1 MAKKKPDS
9 EVTEETSAVDLGDE
23 QAIVE
28 EPEKKKGTLLQL
40 VLFIALSII
49 ACVVQMLIINY
60 LPMAIKNDTMVDAWI
75 FSQPLNSLI
84 GFLVGNVV
92 AKLLSYFLNRKA
104 TFGARKHFAFSMT
117 VYVIMCVV
125 LIIVET
131 LIGEPLKQQYIAL
144 LGDSMAKVSF
154 FASDIE
160 GWCNILSIITY
171 SCADLIIVFIMNK
184 LVIMNDHIFD
194 RFEKKKAVAAEGEE
208 NAAEQQTDSDVVDND
223 ESVAEI
229 VADSVTEQ
237 SEVSEESS
245 AADNG
250 VEAEVPAEEAVAY
263 EGSVEETAEEPAEAV
278 EEAVSEETVA
288 EQPAEEQ
295 PEEEAVVEETEE
307 AAADEPATEEDV
319 PAEEA
324 ENKEETSEA
333 EVPAEEA
340 AAYEEPAEEAQEAPV
355 EIEEAPVEETVVEQ
369 TAAEE
374 KAEEAPVDENVVEE
388 PTAAVEEPA
397 PVEESEAAPAEAN
410 EAPVEEVAAAE
421 EKPVEK
427 KSSAKKASAKK
438 PAAKKTAD
446 KKPAAKKAD
455 EKKTAAKKT
464 DEKKPAAKKTADKKT
479 EAKKDEPKKTAAKPE
494 AKEPVNNVTVLFDA
508 PETEGPKGKFVII
521 KDEINPMRP
530 YKFQLKANNGQVL
543 YESEGYKIKPRAKQ
557 IEVFR
562 NTINNGSVAF
572 DSEKNGTYRYKLFKP
587 DGVTLYGVGEGY
599 KSKAAAESAVES
611 VKYFCNTSN
620 TLEDTTLGE

>member
-194 RFEKKKAVAAEGEE
+194 RFEKKKAVAAEGDE
-208 NAAEQQTDSDVVDND
+208 NAAEQKTDSDVVDND
-223 ESVAEI
+223 EAVAEI

-237 SEVSEESS
+237 SEVSEEAS

-250 VEAEVPAEEAVAY
+250 VEAE
-263 EGSVEETAEEPAEAV
+263 EPAEAV
-278 EEAVSEETVA
+278 EETVSEETVA

-324 ENKEETSEA
+324 ENKEEVAEA

-340 AAYEEPAEEAQEAPV
+340 VAYEEPAEEAQEAPV

-427 KSSAKKASAKK
+427 KSSAKKAPAKK

-587 DGVTLYGVGEGY
+587 DGTLYGVGEGY
-599 KSKAAAESAVES
+599 KTKAAAESAIES
-611 VKYFCNTSN
+611 VKNFCNTSN

>member
-154 FASDIE
+154 FANDIE

-223 ESVAEI
+223 EAVAEI
-229 VADSVTEQ
+229 VADSATEQ
-237 SEVSEESS
+237 SEVSEEAS
-245 AADNG
+245 ATDNG

-278 EEAVSEETVA
+278 EETVFEETVA

-324 ENKEETSEA
+324 ENKEETAEA

-369 TAAEE
+369 TDAEE

-427 KSSAKKASAKK
+427 KSSAKKAPAKK

-446 KKPAAKKAD
+446 KKPAAKKA
-455 EKKTAAKKT
+455 

>member
-194 RFEKKKAVAAEGEE
+194 RFEKKKAVAAEGDE

-223 ESVAEI
+223 EAVAEI

-237 SEVSEESS
+237 SEVSEEAS

-250 VEAEVPAEEAVAY
+250 VEAEVPAEEVVAY

-278 EEAVSEETVA
+278 EETVSEETVA
-288 EQPAEEQ
+288 EQPAEEK

-307 AAADEPATEEDV
+307 AAADEPAMEEDV

-333 EVPAEEA
+333 DVPAEEA

-355 EIEEAPVEETVVEQ
+355 EIEEAPVEET
-369 TAAEE
+369 
-374 KAEEAPVDENVVEE
+374 VVEE

-427 KSSAKKASAKK
+427 KSSAKKAPAKK

-446 KKPAAKKAD
+446 KKPAAKKA
-455 EKKTAAKKT
+455 

-587 DGVTLYGVGEGY
+587 DGTLYGVGEGY
-599 KSKAAAESAVES
+599 KTKAAAESAIES
-611 VKYFCNTSN
+611 VKNFCNTSN

>member
-223 ESVAEI
+223 EAGAEI

-237 SEVSEESS
+237 SEVSEEAS
-245 AADNG
+245 AADSG
-250 VEAEVPAEEAVAY
+250 VEAEVPAEEVVAY

-324 ENKEETSEA
+324 ENKEEPAEA
-333 EVPAEEA
+333 EVLAEEA

-355 EIEEAPVEETVVEQ
+355 EIEEAPVEETVMEQ
-369 TAAEE
+369 TDAEE
-374 KAEEAPVDENVVEE
+374 KAEEEPVDENV
-388 PTAAVEEPA
+388 
-397 PVEESEAAPAEAN
+397 
-410 EAPVEEVAAAE
+410 VEEVAAAE

-427 KSSAKKASAKK
+427 KSSAKKAPAKK

-464 DEKKPAAKKTADKKT
+464 DEKKPAAKKTA
-479 EAKKDEPKKTAAKPE
+479 AKSE
-494 AKEPVNNVTVLFDA
+494 AKEPVNNVTVLFDE

-587 DGVTLYGVGEGY
+587 DGTLYGVGEGY
-599 KSKAAAESAVES
+599 KTKAAAESAIES
-611 VKYFCNTSN
+611 VKNFCNTSN

>member
-194 RFEKKKAVAAEGEE
+194 RFEKKKAVAAEGDE

-223 ESVAEI
+223 EAVAEI

-237 SEVSEESS
+237 SEVSEEAS

-250 VEAEVPAEEAVAY
+250 VEAEVPAEEVVAY

-278 EEAVSEETVA
+278 EETVSEETVA
-288 EQPAEEQ
+288 EQPAEEK

-307 AAADEPATEEDV
+307 AAADEPAMEEDV

-333 EVPAEEA
+333 DVPAEEA

-355 EIEEAPVEETVVEQ
+355 EIEEAPVEET
-369 TAAEE
+369 
-374 KAEEAPVDENVVEE
+374 VVEE

-421 EKPVEK
+421 EKPVGK
-427 KSSAKKASAKK
+427 KSSAKKAPAKK

-446 KKPAAKKAD
+446 KKPAAKKA
-455 EKKTAAKKT
+455 

-587 DGVTLYGVGEGY
+587 DGTLYGVGEGY
-599 KSKAAAESAVES
+599 KTKAAAESAIES
-611 VKYFCNTSN
+611 VKNFCNTSN

>member
-223 ESVAEI
+223 EAVAEI

-324 ENKEETSEA
+324 ENKEEPAEA
-333 EVPAEEA
+333 EVLAEEA

-355 EIEEAPVEETVVEQ
+355 EIEEAPVEETVMEQ
-369 TAAEE
+369 TDAEE
-374 KAEEAPVDENVVEE
+374 KAEEEPVDENV
-388 PTAAVEEPA
+388 
-397 PVEESEAAPAEAN
+397 
-410 EAPVEEVAAAE
+410 VEEVAAAE

-427 KSSAKKASAKK
+427 KSSAKKAPAKK

-479 EAKKDEPKKTAAKPE
+479 EAKKDEPKKTAAKSE
-494 AKEPVNNVTVLFDA
+494 AKEPVNNVTVLFDE

-587 DGVTLYGVGEGY
+587 DGTLYGVGEGY
-599 KSKAAAESAVES
+599 KTKAAAESAIES
-611 VKYFCNTSN
+611 VKNFCNTSN

>member
-1 MAKKKPDS
+1 MVKKKPDS

-223 ESVAEI
+223 EAVAEI

-237 SEVSEESS
+237 SEVSDESS

-263 EGSVEETAEEPAEAV
+263 EGSVAETAEEPAEAV

-295 PEEEAVVEETEE
+295 PEEEAVVEETEK

-324 ENKEETSEA
+324 ENKEEVAEA

-355 EIEEAPVEETVVEQ
+355 EIEEAPVEET
-369 TAAEE
+369 
-374 KAEEAPVDENVVEE
+374 VVEE

-427 KSSAKKASAKK
+427 KSSAKKAPAKK

-587 DGVTLYGVGEGY
+587 DGTLYGVGEGY
-599 KSKAAAESAVES
+599 KTKAAAESAIES
-611 VKYFCNTSN
+611 VKNFCNTSN

>member
-223 ESVAEI
+223 EAVAEI

-237 SEVSEESS
+237 SEVSEEAS

-263 EGSVEETAEEPAEAV
+263 EGTVEETAEEPAEAV

-307 AAADEPATEEDV
+307 TAADEPATEEDV

-324 ENKEETSEA
+324 ENKEETAEA

-355 EIEEAPVEETVVEQ
+355 EIEEAPVEETVMEQ
-369 TAAEE
+369 TDAEE
-374 KAEEAPVDENVVEE
+374 KAEEEPVDENV
-388 PTAAVEEPA
+388 
-397 PVEESEAAPAEAN
+397 
-410 EAPVEEVAAAE
+410 VEEVAAAE

-427 KSSAKKASAKK
+427 KSSAKKAPAKK

-479 EAKKDEPKKTAAKPE
+479 EAKKDEPKKTAAKSE
-494 AKEPVNNVTVLFDA
+494 AKEPVNNVTVLFDE

-587 DGVTLYGVGEGY
+587 DGTLYGVGEGY
-599 KSKAAAESAVES
+599 KTKAAAESAIES
-611 VKYFCNTSN
+611 VKNFCNTSN

>member
-208 NAAEQQTDSDVVDND
+208 NAAAQQTDSDVVDND
-223 ESVAEI
+223 EAVAEI

-237 SEVSEESS
+237 SEVSEEAS

-307 AAADEPATEEDV
+307 TAADEPATEEDV
-319 PAEEA
+319 PTEEA
-324 ENKEETSEA
+324 ENKEEVAEA

-355 EIEEAPVEETVVEQ
+355 EIEEAPVEET
-369 TAAEE
+369 
-374 KAEEAPVDENVVEE
+374 VVEE

-427 KSSAKKASAKK
+427 KSSAKKAPAKK

-446 KKPAAKKAD
+446 KKPAAKK
-455 EKKTAAKKT
+455 E

-587 DGVTLYGVGEGY
+587 DGTLYGVGEGY
-599 KSKAAAESAVES
+599 KTKAAAESAIES
-611 VKYFCNTSN
+611 VKNFCNTSN

>member
-223 ESVAEI
+223 EAVAEI

-237 SEVSEESS
+237 SEVSEEAS

-263 EGSVEETAEEPAEAV
+263 EGSVAETAEEPAEAV

-307 AAADEPATEEDV
+307 TAADEPATEEDF

-324 ENKEETSEA
+324 ENKEETAEA

-340 AAYEEPAEEAQEAPV
+340 IAHEEPAEEAQEAPV
-355 EIEEAPVEETVVEQ
+355 EIEEAPVEET
-369 TAAEE
+369 
-374 KAEEAPVDENVVEE
+374 VVEE

-427 KSSAKKASAKK
+427 KSSAKKAPAKK

-446 KKPAAKKAD
+446 KKLAAKKAD

>member
-194 RFEKKKAVAAEGEE
+194 RFEKKKAVAAEGDE

-223 ESVAEI
+223 EAVAEI

-237 SEVSEESS
+237 SEVSEEAS

-250 VEAEVPAEEAVAY
+250 VEAEVPAEEVVAY

-278 EEAVSEETVA
+278 EETVSEETVA
-288 EQPAEEQ
+288 EQPAEER

-307 AAADEPATEEDV
+307 AAADEPAMEEDV

-333 EVPAEEA
+333 DVPAEEA

-355 EIEEAPVEETVVEQ
+355 EIEEAPVEET
-369 TAAEE
+369 
-374 KAEEAPVDENVVEE
+374 VVEE

-427 KSSAKKASAKK
+427 KSSAKKAPAKK

-446 KKPAAKKAD
+446 KKPAAKKA
-455 EKKTAAKKT
+455 

-587 DGVTLYGVGEGY
+587 DGTLYGVGEGY
-599 KSKAAAESAVES
+599 KTKAAAESAIES
-611 VKYFCNTSN
+611 VKNFCNTSN

>member
-194 RFEKKKAVAAEGEE
+194 RFEKKKAVAAEGDE

-223 ESVAEI
+223 EAVAEI

-237 SEVSEESS
+237 SEVSEEAS

-250 VEAEVPAEEAVAY
+250 VEAE
-263 EGSVEETAEEPAEAV
+263 EPAEAV
-278 EEAVSEETVA
+278 EETVSEETVA

-324 ENKEETSEA
+324 ENKEEPAEA

-340 AAYEEPAEEAQEAPV
+340 VAYEEPAEEAQEAPV
-355 EIEEAPVEETVVEQ
+355 EIEEAPVEET
-369 TAAEE
+369 
-374 KAEEAPVDENVVEE
+374 VVEE

-427 KSSAKKASAKK
+427 KSSAKKAPAKK

-479 EAKKDEPKKTAAKPE
+479 EAKKDEPKKTAAKSE
-494 AKEPVNNVTVLFDA
+494 AKEPVNNVTVLFDE

-587 DGVTLYGVGEGY
+587 DGTFYGVGEGY
-599 KSKAAAESAVES
+599 KTKAAAESAIES
-611 VKYFCNTSN
+611 VKNFCNTSN

>member
-1 MAKKKPDS
+1 MVKKKPDS

-223 ESVAEI
+223 EAVAEI

-237 SEVSEESS
+237 SEVSEEAS

-278 EEAVSEETVA
+278 EETVSEETVA
-288 EQPAEEQ
+288 EQPAEQ

-307 AAADEPATEEDV
+307 TAADEPATEEDV

-324 ENKEETSEA
+324 ENKEEAAEA

-340 AAYEEPAEEAQEAPV
+340 VAYEEPAEEAQEAPV
-355 EIEEAPVEETVVEQ
+355 EIEEAPVEET
-369 TAAEE
+369 
-374 KAEEAPVDENVVEE
+374 VVEE

-427 KSSAKKASAKK
+427 KSSAKKAPAKK

-479 EAKKDEPKKTAAKPE
+479 EAKKDEPKKTAAKSE

-508 PETEGPKGKFVII
+508 PEIEGPKGKFVII

-587 DGVTLYGVGEGY
+587 DGTLYGVGEGY
-599 KSKAAAESAVES
+599 KTKAAAESAIES
-611 VKYFCNTSN
+611 VKNFCNTSN

>member
-154 FASDIE
+154 FANDIE

-194 RFEKKKAVAAEGEE
+194 RFEKKKAVAAEGDE

-223 ESVAEI
+223 EAVAEI

-237 SEVSEESS
+237 SEVSEEAS

-278 EEAVSEETVA
+278 EETVSEETVA
-288 EQPAEEQ
+288 EQPAEEK

-333 EVPAEEA
+333 DVPAEEA

-355 EIEEAPVEETVVEQ
+355 EIEEAPVEET
-369 TAAEE
+369 
-374 KAEEAPVDENVVEE
+374 VVEE

-427 KSSAKKASAKK
+427 KSSAKKAPAKK

-446 KKPAAKKAD
+446 KKPAAKKA
-455 EKKTAAKKT
+455 

-587 DGVTLYGVGEGY
+587 DGTLYGVGEGY
-599 KSKAAAESAVES
+599 KTKAAAESAIES
-611 VKYFCNTSN
+611 VKNFCNTSN

>member
-223 ESVAEI
+223 EAVAEI
-229 VADSVTEQ
+229 VADSATEQ
-237 SEVSEESS
+237 SEVSEEAS
-245 AADNG
+245 AADSG
-250 VEAEVPAEEAVAY
+250 VEAEVSAEEAVAY
-263 EGSVEETAEEPAEAV
+263 EGAVEETAEEPAEAV
-278 EEAVSEETVA
+278 EETVSEETVA
-288 EQPAEEQ
+288 EQ

-319 PAEEA
+319 PTEEA
-324 ENKEETSEA
+324 ENKEEVAEA
-333 EVPAEEA
+333 EVPSEEA

-355 EIEEAPVEETVVEQ
+355 EIEEAPVEETVVE
-369 TAAEE
+369 
-374 KAEEAPVDENVVEE
+374 E

-410 EAPVEEVAAAE
+410 EASVEEVAAAE

-427 KSSAKKASAKK
+427 KSSAKKAPAKK

-587 DGVTLYGVGEGY
+587 DGTLYGVGEGY
-599 KSKAAAESAVES
+599 KTKAAAESAIES
-611 VKYFCNTSN
+611 VKNFCNTSN